1 MSESVRHMK
10 LVQSLVVWVSQAYFQ
25 GDLGRILVDSAKG
38 LLAGRPPMLGG
49 YVPDVY
55 AKRFAPRSVVVG
67 EAKTA
72 RDLENRHTRA
82 QLVAFLK
89 HCAEFPDS
97 VLVLAVPWHMTR
109 FAKALMRVLLRQQG
123 LGGVKTVVLEQ
134 LEG

>member
-10 LVQSLVVWVSQAYFQ
+10 LVQSLVAWVAQAYFQ
-25 GDLGRILVDSAKG
+25 GDLGRILVDSAEG

-55 AKRFAPRSVVVG
+55 AKRFVPRTVVVG

-109 FAKALMRVLLRQQG
+109 FAKALVCLLQRQQR
-123 LGGVKTVVLEQ
+123 LEGVRTIVIEQ